1 MIDVVWSES
10 GNGIDDVGPLG
21 AFETWH
27 EKGEAPK
34 NMLTQS
40 KSCAGKEFL
49 VCVSK
54 GGYIRGR

>member
-10 GNGIDDVGPLG
+10 GNGIDVGPLG
-21 AFETWH
+21 ALETWH
-27 EKGEAPK
+27 ENGEAPK
-34 NMLTQS
+34 SMLAQS
-40 KSCAGKEFL
+40 KSYAGKEFL